1 MTIAA
6 FKVRCMACF
15 SFLIFTF
22 FGVVMATVA
31 GIEVGAARET
41 NSAMAL
47 VMLTKPQRL
56 SSNWFLLLRPSS
68 GFL

>member
-1 MTIAA
+1 MIQNVEFFIYLLFMMTIAA

-31 GIEVGAARET
+31 GIEVGTTRET
-41 NSAMAL
+41 NSTMTL
-47 VMLTKPQRL
+47 VVLTKP
-56 SSNWFLLLRPSS
+56 
-68 GFL
+68 

>member
-1 MTIAA
+1 MMTIAA
-6 FKVRCMACF
+6 FKVRCVACF

-41 NSAMAL
+41 NSAMTL
-47 VMLTKPQRL
+47 VMLTKP
-56 SSNWFLLLRPSS
+56 
-68 GFL
+68 